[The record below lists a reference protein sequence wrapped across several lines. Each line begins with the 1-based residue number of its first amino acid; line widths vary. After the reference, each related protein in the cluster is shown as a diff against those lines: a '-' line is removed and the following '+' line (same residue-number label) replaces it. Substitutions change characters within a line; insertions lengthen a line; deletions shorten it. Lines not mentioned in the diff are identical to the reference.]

1 LAIFLLRLNMVLQD
15 KILNLLDQIIE
26 KNILED
32 SINKKPIES
41 GDNWNV
47 FYLKVLK
54 NLLQELFDKKQN
66 KEYYKIT

>member
-1 LAIFLLRLNMVLQD
+1 MVLQD

-32 SINKKPIES
+32 SINKKPTEA

-54 NLLQELFDKKQN
+54 NLLQELFDKK
-66 KEYYKIT
+66 